1 MTVLATLTYNPYL
14 ILTFE
19 SYNER
24 YEGSYPD
31 LKFKAD
37 VRFKYTGNFKIQAN
51 NVVTLGGLSKT
62 ISRWDLNYIQ
72 DSGWYYLG
80 EINEHMY
87 CNRQRYF
94 EWNASC
100 QGWPNLSGKATL
112 TTPLI
117 DLPSYDAWI
126 SGVGNN
132 DISIFGKL
140 KTNPYNLYTLRLYSN
155 KDEQFVS
162 NNLNGNYSFTGLT
175 QKTEYEFHVES
186 YMADCSGNRLSQTV
200 LKATTLEN
208 YASVYVTY
216 VDFEIIKGSG
226 NTDDVKFTVH
236 TSDDGHVK
244 SVTYKDGSSQNTVDS
259 REFELYSVPKNTERT
274 IQVLVTDSLDRT
286 SSWVNVKFNTTFTH
300 MEVWSFDGTRWKR
313 GYSLAVTQNR
323 SNYQLCRL
331 FVFDGLE
338 WKKAILYK

>member
-14 ILTFE
+14 MLTFE

-24 YEGSYPD
+24 YEGSYPN
-31 LKFKAD
+31 LRFKAD
-37 VRFKYTGNFKIQAN
+37 VRFRYTGNFKIQAN

-80 EINEHMY
+80 QINEPMY

-100 QGWPNLSGKATL
+100 QGFPNLSGKARL

-126 SGVGNN
+126 SSVGNN

-155 KDEQFVS
+155 KDERFVS

-175 QKTEYEFHVES
+175 QKTQYEFHVEP

-216 VDFEIIKGSG
+216 VDFEII
-226 NTDDVKFTVH
+226 
-236 TSDDGHVK
+236 
-244 SVTYKDGSSQNTVDS
+244 
-259 REFELYSVPKNTERT
+259 ERT

-300 MEVWSFDGTRWKR
+300 MEVWRFDGTRWKR